1 MSCVKRGQD
10 QKGRVHVAY
19 SCEGGRYLCMNGA
32 CSGCS
37 TPTRT
42 FSKKKKKIL
51 YKTGHTYKKTGLLVN
66 KESDLFVS
74 LLVYLYT
81 VLLRNVCVAF
91 LF

>member
-19 SCEGGRYLCMNGA
+19 SCEGV
-32 CSGCS
+32 
-37 TPTRT
+37 
-42 FSKKKKKIL
+42 KKKKKKYYIR
-51 YKTGHTYKKTGLLVN
+51 TVIRKKTGLLVN

>member
-19 SCEGGRYLCMNGA
+19 SCERANC
-32 CSGCS
+32 
-37 TPTRT
+37 
-42 FSKKKKKIL
+42 FQKKKKKKYYIR
-51 YKTGHTYKKTGLLVN
+51 TVIRKKTGLLVN